1 MSTSGSSTTMKS
13 LAIVYHSAHG
23 HTEHIAHHIAA
34 GARRIAGTQVQI
46 LKADE
51 LIPSPERLLDF
62 DGLILGSPTYLGGV
76 SGPFKSFM
84 DATGRMWKHQQLRG
98 KLASGFTVSSLP
110 AGDKQSTL
118 LSMFVFA
125 MQHGMI
131 WMGNPIIPEQH
142 AGIPYEQAANRLG
155 SWSGLMAQA
164 GHSAPADSFV
174 PGDLKTARIFGS
186 SFAKALHRLTPEVAV
201 PIEAEPVE

>member
-34 GARRIAGTQVQI
+34 GTRRIAGTQVQI

-131 WMGNPIIPEQH
+131 WIGNPIKPEQH
-142 AGIPYEQAANRLG
+142 AGVPYEQAANRLG

-174 PGDLKTARIFGS
+174 PGDLKTARIFGCN
-186 SFAKALHRLTPEVAV
+186 FAKALHRLALDITL